1 LQQWDMLCTFQVE
14 KEYGKGNKNL
24 IELNYLFIYLL
35 IKEVD
40 VN

>member
-1 LQQWDMLCTFQVE
+1 MVIE
-14 KEYGKGNKNL
+14 ISNL
-24 IELNYLFIYLL
+24 IGLNYLFIYLL